1 MRCLRIDVIVT
12 ALASMTAC
20 APLPTEGDSGA
31 MAAALPAPAPG
42 LCFTDDRERAPGPF
56 LCHGPDGTYIAGLPP
71 RHGWKPGARVYL
83 GDADQ
88 TPGSRALGAG
98 WVTRA
103 HEQAVEINPLFQTP
117 HASLV
122 ATSARLDGGDTS
134 PRAGNILARATRRQ
148 DALITLDVGEAQG
161 VKVGDIYEAR
171 DPKRRDVP
179 IGRAVVR
186 GVQAGQ
192 STARIID
199 GSGPVGEDEWVLA
212 GSEANPRPRA
222 IRIIVIPIQ
231 GAGPQPTL
239 TRVHEALSAAR
250 RLAGTLPIHIVESR
264 PIPVKAPA
272 RLHAALVQRARDQGA
287 DQIVWMPTDCPG
299 GCRAALHA
307 IVPGAPGAPLDPDPL
322 LLPASPGVNA
332 VDDARAVLGQ
342 VAFAAGVADEASY
355 LLRAWAAARVPAPPQ
370 VLTRLARAEL
380 ALGQRERARR
390 WLAGAIATP
399 DARAYLTLT
408 EVACQDGDPAE
419 LAALEA
425 SLAKLSRTSEGL
437 RAPRLTALLC
447 SVATE
452 MQQGGDPRRIDR
464 LIRGGLDLAVELGD
478 RPARMSLKRHMGLFL
493 AGQGHFSRA
502 DQLFAAAL
510 KIAAAANDRPMQARI
525 GLDRA
530 IVRERSGNAMQAER
544 HALAAFKL
552 FKQIGDEQGIV
563 DGIAVIARLER
574 NLHGLQAAKA
584 FLDGERGGLRRQHLD
599 RALFALG
606 QESAAL
612 AIERGALTT
621 AWPELTGLSAAARK
635 HRRPAEEASLAGL
648 FAEYYY
654 LSGQTR
660 AASDRLDEY
669 SRGLGGDRP
678 GPAQARVQLLYARFR
693 LQEGEAAAARRMA
706 ERALDSYEGMHDDAG
721 AAAAHL
727 ARAEI
732 EREFGDRA
740 DAESHY
746 EAARRLF
753 TKVHDMDGVYRV
765 ALGKAAL
772 VLWRGEPAG
781 AVGLFPP
788 IIRYFQGS
796 GNTMLALE
804 ATLMFQWAEF
814 VRAHDSERTL
824 QALRAS
830 KQKAAKQRYARLE
843 AEAQMLIACVH
854 RRDSDHAVA
863 EQELAAGQ
871 KLYGALGRHA
881 QPWRCDAGESAQ
893 AGEPKQRRAP
903 GRTGAASKARPSG
916 RTR

>member
-1 MRCLRIDVIVT
+1 
-12 ALASMTAC
+12 
-20 APLPTEGDSGA
+20 

-42 LCFTDDRERAPGPF
+42 LCFTDERERAPGPF
-56 LCHGPDGTYIAGLPP
+56 LCHGPDGTYIAGLAPG
-71 RHGWKPGARVYL
+71 HGWKPGARVYL
-83 GDADQ
+83 GDADKV
-88 TPGSRALGAG
+88 TGPRGLGAG
-98 WVTRA
+98 WVTRV
-103 HEQAVEINPLFQTP
+103 HEQAVEIHALFQTP

-122 ATSARLDGGDTS
+122 AALARLASGDTN
-134 PRAGNILARATRRQ
+134 PRTGNILARASKRQ
-148 DALITLDVGEAQG
+148 DALITLDVGGAEG

-222 IRIIVIPIQ
+222 IRIIVIPVQ

-250 RLAGTLPIHIVESR
+250 KLAGTLPIHIVESR
-264 PIPVKAPA
+264 PITVKSPDK
-272 RLHAALVQRARDQGA
+272 LHAALVQRARDQGA

-299 GCRAALHA
+299 GPCRAALHA

-322 LLPASPGVNA
+322 LLPASPGVNE

-342 VAFAAGVADEASY
+342 VAFAAGVSDEASY
-355 LLRAWAAARVPAPPQ
+355 LLRAWAAARVPAPPE

-390 WLAGAIATP
+390 WLAGAVATHG
-399 DARAYLTLT
+399 ARAYLTLT

-425 SLAKLSRTSEGL
+425 SLAKLSRTSEAL
-437 RAPRLTALLC
+437 RAPHLAALLC

-464 LIRGGLDLAVELGD
+464 LIRGGLTLAVELGD
-478 RPARMSLKRHMGLFL
+478 RAAQMNLKRQMGQFL
-493 AGQGHFSRA
+493 AAQGHFSRA
-502 DQLFAAAL
+502 DQLFAGAL
-510 KIAAAANDRPMQARI
+510 KLAAAAGDRPMQARI

-530 IVRERSGNAMQAER
+530 IVRERSGNPMQAER
-544 HALAAFKL
+544 HAHAAFKL
-552 FKQIGDEQGIV
+552 FKQLGDEQGIV

-574 NLHGLQAAKA
+574 NLHGRQAARA
-584 FLDGERGGLRRQHLD
+584 FLDGERGGLRRQHLE

-621 AWPELTGLSAAARK
+621 ALPELTGLSAAARK
-635 HRRPAEEASLAGL
+635 HRRPGEEASLAGL

-693 LQEGEAAAARRMA
+693 LQEGDAAAARRMA
-706 ERALDSYEGMHDDAG
+706 EQALDSYEGLHDDAG

-732 EREFGDRA
+732 EREFGERA
-740 DAESHY
+740 AAESHY

-772 VLWRGEPAG
+772 VLWRGEPA
-781 AVGLFPP
+781 AALRLFPP

-796 GNTMLALE
+796 GNAMLALE
-804 ATLMFQWAEF
+804 ATLMYQWAEF
-814 VRAHDSERTL
+814 LRTHDSERTL
-824 QALRAS
+824 PALRAS
-830 KQKAAKQRYARLE
+830 KQKAMKQKYARLA

-871 KLYGALGRHA
+871 KMYGALGRHA
-881 QPWRCDAGESAQ
+881 QPWRCEADASAEV
-893 AGEPKQRRAP
+893 GEPTQRRAP
-903 GRTGAASKARPSG
+903 GQPGAASKAGPPPGKAARRAG
-916 RTR
+916 RGR